1 MKKALL
7 VIDMLNDFLTYKAPL
22 HVPEGRKIID
32 KVGVEIELMREKNL
46 PVIYVCDAHDPNDKE
61 FKIWP
66 EHCIKNTYGAN
77 VIDELKPLERDII
90 INKTRY
96 SGFYKTNL
104 DGVLENLNIDTLVIT
119 GILTHIC
126 VFYTAVDATNR
137 DYNVEIK
144 KKCVA
149 SNDRLLE
156 EFAFLQMKKV
166 HHIALIDE

>member
-1 MKKALL
+1 
-7 VIDMLNDFLTYKAPL
+7 MLNDFLTDKAPL
-22 HVPEGRKIID
+22 YIPEGRKIID
-32 KVGVEIELMREKNL
+32 NVRMEIELMREKGL
-46 PVIYVCDAHDPNDKE
+46 PVIYVCDAHDPDDKE
-61 FKIWP
+61 FRIWP

-77 VIDELKPLERDII
+77 IINELKPLNRDII

-104 DGVLENLNIDTLVIT
+104 DEVLEKLNIDTLVIT

-126 VFYTAVDATNR
+126 VFYTAVDATMR
-137 DYNVEIK
+137 DYSVEIK

-166 HHIALIDE
+166 HNIALIDE